1 MTKQQL
7 WSLANNQAKQVS
19 NLKNKESRSRQI
31 VLLCQTLKQ
40 ALKAA

>member
-7 WSLANNQAKQVS
+7 WSLAKKQADQVS
-19 NLKNKESRSRQI
+19 TLKNKQSRSRQI

-40 ALKAA
+40 ALKAG